1 MKKEKYLSEDELVE
15 KYQNG
20 EIGWTEYVRK
30 HSKEW
35 NEEYDEYLR
44 KNSLTESEETSHD
57 FLRMKDREIMEM
69 ENE

>member
-44 KNSLTESEETSHD
+44 KNSLIESEETAHD

>member
-44 KNSLTESEETSHD
+44 KNSLTESKETAYD

>member
-1 MKKEKYLSEDELVE
+1 MKKEKYLTEDELIE

-44 KNSLTESEETSHD
+44 KNSLTESEETAHD

>member
-44 KNSLTESEETSHD
+44 KNSLTESEETAYD

>member
-20 EIGWTEYVRK
+20 EIDWTEYVRK

-44 KNSLTESEETSHD
+44 KNSLTESEETAYD

>member
-44 KNSLTESEETSHD
+44 KKSLTESEETAYD

>member
-30 HSKEW
+30 HSK
-35 NEEYDEYLR
+35 NGTR
-44 KNSLTESEETSHD
+44 SMMNT
-57 FLRMKDREIMEM
+57 
-69 ENE
+69 

>member
-1 MKKEKYLSEDELVE
+1 MKKEKYLTEDELVE

-44 KNSLTESEETSHD
+44 KNSLTESEETAYD

>member
-44 KNSLTESEETSHD
+44 KNSLTENEETAHD

>member
-1 MKKEKYLSEDELVE
+1 MKKGKYLSEDELVE
-15 KYQNG
+15 KYQKG

-44 KNSLTESEETSHD
+44 NNSLKESEETAYD

>member
-1 MKKEKYLSEDELVE
+1 MKKEKYLSEDELIE

-44 KNSLTESEETSHD
+44 KNSLTESEETAYD

>member
-1 MKKEKYLSEDELVE
+1 MKKGKYLSEDELVE

-44 KNSLTESEETSHD
+44 KNSLRESEETAHD

>member
-44 KNSLTESEETSHD
+44 NNSLTESEETAYD